1 MTNEELVE
9 ELLIEASAYGLR
21 QEVIDTATKIMQQN
35 PRMDMYEAYEQAY
48 YEWIK

>member
-21 QEVIDTATKIMQQN
+21 QEVIETASKLMQEN
-35 PRMDMYEAYEQAY
+35 PGMDKYLAYELAY
-48 YEWIK
+48 HEWIK

>member
-21 QEVIDTATKIMQQN
+21 QEVIDTATKIIQQN
-35 PRMDMYEAYEQAY
+35 PRMDKY
-48 YEWIK
+48 

>member
-21 QEVIDTATKIMQQN
+21 QEVIDTATKIIQQN
-35 PRMDMYEAYEQAY
+35 PRMDKYEAYEQAY